1 MNKELIRYRYY
12 KNSKV
17 KMFFGR
23 QVIATM
29 VLQDLDQPAA
39 YIKTLS
45 VKIGYQDKGFGSL
58 FMIEVISYCK
68 SKGCQALGLSCS
80 VENTGALR
88 FYKNLGLFICTT
100 IKKDHGNFYFL
111 TLKF

>member
-29 VLQDLDQPAA
+29 VLQ
-39 YIKTLS
+39 
-45 VKIGYQDKGFGSL
+45 GFGSL